1 MQDNIIMV
9 CTECKMENYLT
20 KKNKR
25 KHPDRIE
32 LNKFCPVCNKSAIHR
47 EKKK

>member
-1 MQDNIIMV
+1 MQDIITLV
-9 CTECKMENYLT
+9 CTECKHENYIT

-25 KHPDRIE
+25 NHPDRIE
-32 LNKFCPVCNKSAIHR
+32 LNKYCTNCNKSVAHK